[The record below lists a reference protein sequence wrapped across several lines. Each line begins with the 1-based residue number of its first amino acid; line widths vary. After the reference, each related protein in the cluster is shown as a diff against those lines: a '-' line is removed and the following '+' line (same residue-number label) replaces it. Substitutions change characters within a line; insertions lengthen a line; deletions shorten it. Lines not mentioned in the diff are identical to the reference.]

1 MTRDEMTPWER
12 DAYEEGYRAGIE
24 AAVLVTNTQ
33 TIDSRFLDTAN
44 AMIYRAAPSPRPPP
58 RTARPADGAIRHLR
72 VLNRGQDTP
81 HHHDDVDVLR
91 WRQRTGQVALP
102 DPGEVP
108 LRCCVPHPTLEG
120 YFCSWALAHGGD
132 NHVWWRFTPTGTELS
147 WREALNRSR
156 VDSPLAQEPAHV
168 MEPDRQVPCVWARH
182 WRAGRHRLRRGQGFR
197 EPAPTAAPKAPER
210 DGLAGSGAVFCD
222 PTTLSESQLRDTI
235 GACLEHLNR
244 RFPPK
249 APERGAP

>member
-24 AAVLVTNTQ
+24 AAVLVINTQ

-44 AMIYRAAPSPRPPP
+44 AMIYRARALSAPSAP
-58 RTARPADGAIRHLR
+58 
-72 VLNRGQDTP
+72 NREASLTEPSGTFACPICGQDTP

-156 VDSPLAQEPAHV
+156 VDSPLAQEPAPV
-168 MEPDRQVPCVWARH
+168 MEPDHGKCPACGHDIGEQVAIAYD
-182 WRAGRHRLRRGQGFR
+182 AGRDSVT
-197 EPAPTAAPKAPER
+197 APPAAPKE
-210 DGLAGSGAVFCD
+210 GA
-222 PTTLSESQLRDTI
+222 
-235 GACLEHLNR
+235 
-244 RFPPK
+244 
-249 APERGAP
+249 